1 MWACLLWP
9 VSATSQSPAPE
20 ADKLAPVKSS
30 VTVVGKLEVETPANL
45 TLLGA
50 PELERIPGV
59 NLDDRLRMVPGFSL
73 FRRSSSLVAN
83 PTTQGV
89 SLRGIGSSGASRTL
103 VLWDG
108 IPVNDPFGGWV
119 YWTRFSPEHM
129 DRVELMRGASTSV
142 FGDRAMGGAIALFS
156 RPADR
161 ARVHGGW
168 ESGNRGQHLLN
179 AGFAQPFRKFALSA
193 NLRGFTTDGYYI
205 VPQRLRGRAD
215 TKASVQFLSP
225 DARFDYF
232 GDRHRLYLKADLL
245 VEDRDNGTV
254 LQRNSTGLGTV
265 SAHYAS
271 GVVNH
276 ISISG
281 FHTRQEY
288 HQSFSTIAAGRNSET
303 LTSRQTVPSEASG
316 GALLFRQEIGKSN
329 LLAGVDAIR
338 VEGLSIDS
346 LVPTGKRIG
355 GGVQFQ
361 RGFFGQFH
369 GSAGPVQLFGGLR
382 QHFTGQGSRFLSPS
396 GGLTIGRRF
405 VRGRVS
411 GYRSFRA
418 PTLNELF
425 REFRAG
431 NAVTQPNAALRP
443 ESLSGVEAGLDL
455 VGETR
460 RLGFTLFRNSI
471 SDIITNVTL
480 SSTPAL
486 IVRQRRNATAALS
499 RGAEIDFRQRWRWF
513 HAEASYLYADSRF
526 QTRERLPQIPRHQGS
541 AQLSFVREGTLAAFG
556 MRSFAAQ
563 FEDDRNLFL
572 LPGYAALQ
580 FSLRQRVGRGVSALF
595 SMENALNRTFLVGFS
610 PTPLTGAPRL
620 WRLGLRWDGAIR

>member
-1 MWACLLWP
+1 MC
-9 VSATSQSPAPE
+9 QSPAP
-20 ADKLAPVKSS
+20 DSDSVTPVKSS

-50 PELERIPGV
+50 REIERIPGV
-59 NLDDRLRMVPGFSL
+59 NLDDRLRMIPGFSL

-108 IPVNDPFGGWV
+108 VPVNDPFGGWV
-119 YWTRFSPEHM
+119 YWTRFSPDHM

-161 ARVHGGW
+161 ARIHGGW
-168 ESGNRGQHLLN
+168 ESGNLGQHLLT
-179 AGFAQPFRKFALSA
+179 AGFAQPWGKFAVSA

-205 VPQRLRGRAD
+205 VPERLRGRAD
-215 TKASVQFLSP
+215 TRAGVEFISP

-232 GDRHRLYLKADLL
+232 GDRRRLYLKADLL
-245 VEDRDNGTV
+245 VEDRDNGTR
-254 LQRNSTGLGTV
+254 LQRNSTGMGTA
-265 SAHYAS
+265 SAHYAT
-271 GVVNH
+271 GVVNYV
-276 ISISG
+276 SISG

-288 HQSFSTIAAGRNSET
+288 HQSFSAIAAGRNSET
-303 LTSRQTVPSEASG
+303 LSYRQTVPSEASG
-316 GALLFRQEIGKSN
+316 GAVLYRREIGNSN

-338 VEGLSIDS
+338 VEGVSIDS
-346 LVPTGKRIG
+346 LVPIGKRIG

-369 GSAGPVQLFGGLR
+369 GKAGPVQVFGGLR
-382 QHFTGQGSRFLSPS
+382 QHFTGQENRFLSPS
-396 GGLTIGRRF
+396 AGLTLGRGLA
-405 VRGRVS
+405 RGRVS

-418 PTLNELF
+418 PTLNELY

-431 NAVTQPNAALRP
+431 NAVTQPNALLRP
-443 ESLSGVEAGLDL
+443 ESLSGVEAGVDL

-499 RGAEIDFRQRWRWF
+499 RGAEIEARQRWRWF
-513 HAEASYLYADSRF
+513 HGEASYLYADSHFRS
-526 QTRERLPQIPRHQGS
+526 RERLPQIPRHQGS
-541 AQLSFVREGTLAAFG
+541 AQLSFIREGTLAAFG
-556 MRSFAAQ
+556 LRSFAAQ

-595 SMENALNRTFLVGFS
+595 VMENALNRTFLVGFS
-610 PTPLTGAPRL
+610 PTPLLGAPRL